1 MLMNTSIKKQA
12 KKKHAND
19 VKFGEV
25 PKGQLSIIRS
35 KLLIMEKEPYAVSI
49 LVPVYGVE
57 KFIERCACS
66 FFSQDYQSLEII
78 FVGDFIY
85 RRVHAILQY

>member
-1 MLMNTSIKKQA
+1 MNTYIKKQT
-12 KKKHAND
+12 KKKHAKD

-25 PKGQLSIIRS
+25 PKGQFSIIRS
-35 KLLIMEKEPYAVSI
+35 KILIMEKEPYTASI

-57 KFIERCACS
+57 KFIERCARS
-66 FFSQDYQSLEII
+66 IFSQDYQSLEII

-85 RRVHAILQY
+85 RRVHTILQY